1 MNSFKKI
8 TLQVMRKLERTN
20 PQCTF
25 MVSFIS
31 KEASLS
37 SRGGYPPKSEPPSG
51 SLGNIFSLCAYVR
64 VRSTGDS
71 DGEVG
76 ILAIACSTGI

>member
-1 MNSFKKI
+1 
-8 TLQVMRKLERTN
+8 
-20 PQCTF
+20 

-37 SRGGYPPKSEPPSG
+37 SREGYPPKSEPPSG

-71 DGEVG
+71 DGEIG